1 MVFGLVSIAYLECQK
16 LFGHQED
23 VQQEQDKEEE
33 NVDLDVNGDVSVDLL
48 DVRFDADEE
57 SGDADQFKS
66 LEVSFLF
73 WLYFNRQP

>member
-33 NVDLDVNGDVSVDLL
+33 NTDLDVNVDL

-66 LEVSFLF
+66 LEVRVLWF
-73 WLYFNRQP
+73 Y